1 MRAEEEIIP
10 PSATCLDGRPR
21 GFPLTFSPLP
31 PALKPLLAI
40 LFAAIAA
47 ILHASPPAAADARLE
62 ELVSR
67 ALESSQ
73 ELVVASE
80 RVVIASQRAIRQGAL
95 DDPMLMLGIDNGVLR
110 DPLAFDRDPAT
121 AKVIGVSQMLPFY
134 GKRDL
139 RRRGGEF
146 EAEAEQERLLD
157 KRLDIRRQVSET
169 WLRIGLV
176 DGSLRTVDETID
188 ALGDLLRI
196 SETMYGVGRGEQQD
210 VLGAQLERTRMEE
223 MRLTLR
229 GDRQRLVATLN
240 GLAYLPADTPLAAVT
255 LPDIGAPPA
264 GVEELLS
271 LALSRRPLFKAQAAL
286 LEKSLVG
293 RELAEREFYPDL
305 TLSLEYM
312 QKEGSGM
319 TGDDMYGLSLS
330 MNLPVQQGRRQAM
343 VAEAGAEYRML
354 LAEFDTMRNDLRRM
368 LGESLAGLARSRA
381 LVTLY
386 RGGMVEQAAARHET
400 LVSSY
405 RVGRAGFAAVL
416 DGRMALYDIE
426 RRLQQALAE
435 YNIELA
441 ALEALAGG
449 AVNGGEKR

>member
-1 MRAEEEIIP
+1 MKAY
-10 PSATCLDGRPR
+10 SAAFLV
-21 GFPLTFSPLP
+21 TFV
-31 PALKPLLAI
+31 AI
-40 LFAAIAA
+40 LG
-47 ILHASPPAAADARLE
+47 ASQPAVAEDGLE
-62 ELVSR
+62 EFVAR
-67 ALESSQ
+67 ALEASQ
-73 ELVVASE
+73 ELAAGDE
-80 RVVIASQRAIRQGAL
+80 RVAGARERAMRQGAL

-121 AKVIGVSQMLPFY
+121 AKVVGLSQMLPFY

-157 KRLDIRRQVSET
+157 KRLDIRRQVTET

-176 DGSLRTVDETID
+176 DGNLHTVDETIA

-229 GDRQRLVATLN
+229 GERRRLEAGLN
-240 GLAYLPADTPLAAVT
+240 GLAYLPTDHPVGQVT
-255 LPDIGAPPA
+255 LPDIAAPPA

-319 TGDDMYGLSLS
+319 NGDDMYGLSLS

-343 VAEAGAEYRML
+343 LAEAGAEYRML
-354 LAEFDTMRNDLRRM
+354 LAEFAALRNDLRRR
-368 LGESLAGLARSRA
+368 LGEALAGLERSRS
-381 LVTLY
+381 LVALY

-400 LVSSY
+400 LVASY

-416 DGRMALYDIE
+416 DGRMALYEIE
-426 RRLQQALAE
+426 RRLQQSLAD
-435 YNIELA
+435 YHIELA

-449 AVNGGEKR
+449 AVPGGEGR